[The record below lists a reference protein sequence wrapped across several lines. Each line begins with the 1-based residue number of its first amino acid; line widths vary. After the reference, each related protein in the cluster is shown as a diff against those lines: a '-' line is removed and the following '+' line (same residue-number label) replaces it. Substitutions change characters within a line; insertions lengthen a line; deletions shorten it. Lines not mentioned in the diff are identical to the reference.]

1 MGMRCQDNA
10 CSSGYGLRATMG
22 LGKLEELF
30 HFIRSQVKRRQW
42 GVMTHVA
49 PPSLVGK
56 RSHRTGLSLSTTH
69 QPMPSIPQDC
79 MSLSYSFP
87 ARLEGICAHLYLVCG
102 KCQLPYT
109 EDNP

>member
-1 MGMRCQDNA
+1 MGMRLQDNA
-10 CSSGYGLRATMG
+10 CSSGHGVCATMG
-22 LGKLEELF
+22 LGTLEGLF
-30 HFIRSQVKRRQW
+30 HFGSGLVNVRQW

-87 ARLEGICAHLYLVCG
+87 ARLEGICAHLYLVG
-102 KCQLPYT
+102 FHRNTMQM
-109 EDNP
+109 